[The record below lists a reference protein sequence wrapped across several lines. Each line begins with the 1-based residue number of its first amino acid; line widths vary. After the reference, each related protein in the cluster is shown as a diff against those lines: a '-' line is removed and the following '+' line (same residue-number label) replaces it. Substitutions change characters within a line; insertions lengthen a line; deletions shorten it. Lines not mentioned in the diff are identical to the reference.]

1 MTVGET
7 GERSLIRRIR
17 QKTGSAAPGIAVGIG
32 DDAAVLEPARGKHDV
47 LTTDSL
53 VEGVH
58 FRLVWTAAHSIGRKA
73 VLVNLSDLA
82 AMGATP
88 RALLL
93 SLCLPPALPLSDFD
107 ALIDGVLVEATASR
121 TVLIGGN
128 ITSSPGPLVVTVTA
142 AGSIHPR
149 RVLRR
154 GGARP
159 GDELYLTGTIGGAAA
174 GLEVLESG
182 SNLGDRAPG
191 LAACVER
198 YQIPPQRVACGR
210 SVAGH
215 RAASACVDLSDGFSD
230 AVRQVADSSGTG
242 ASIDAGTVPV
252 LEAAREWWL
261 ARGKDPLAS
270 AMAGGEDYE
279 LLFAVTPKR
288 RRAFLA
294 AAAKAGQVPVTRVG
308 ILTAAH
314 ECVLTTGEGRVPL
327 PGGFEHFASKSI

>member
-7 GERSLIRRIR
+7 GERSLIQRIR
-17 QKTGSAAPGIAVGIG
+17 QRTGPSAPGITVGIG

-58 FRLVWTAAHSIGRKA
+58 FRLDWTGAHSIGRKA

-82 AMGATP
+82 AMGAAP
-88 RALLL
+88 RVLLL
-93 SLCLPPALPLSDFD
+93 SLCLPPALRLSDFD
-107 ALIDGVLVEATASR
+107 ALIDGVLAEATASR
-121 TVLIGGN
+121 TALIGGN
-128 ITSSPGPLVVTVTA
+128 ITSSPRPLVVTVTA

-154 GGARP
+154 SGARP
-159 GDELYLTGTIGGAAA
+159 GDELYLTGMIGGAAA

-182 SNLGDRAPG
+182 ANREDRTPG
-191 LAACVER
+191 QAACVEC
-198 YQIPPQRVACGR
+198 YEIPPRRVACGR

-215 RAASACVDLSDGFSD
+215 RAASACVDLSDGLND
-230 AVRQVADSSGTG
+230 AVRQVANASGTG
-242 ASIDAGTVPV
+242 ASINSGTVPV

-261 ARGKDPLAS
+261 ARGKDPVAS

-279 LLFAVTPKR
+279 LLFAVAPRR

-308 ILTAAH
+308 VLTAAR
-314 ECVLTTGEGRVPL
+314 EYVVIAGESLAPL
-327 PGGFEHFASKSI
+327 PVGFEHFGNKSI